1 MHFVA
6 RWVAA
11 ATLFSLSIATGSA
24 TAEQSLQAL
33 VDATAVGGVLEP
45 PPGHYIGAIAVR
57 KPITIDGRGEVVI
70 DGEGRGSVIKVRGT
84 GVTLRGLQI
93 QNSGENHDTIDSG
106 ISMRGHGNVIEDNT
120 IENCLFGIDLGQSN
134 DNLIQRNTIGSK
146 PLELGVKG
154 DGIRLWYSRDNRIVH
169 NEIRDV
175 RDVVVWY
182 SAENVIAHNQVSGG
196 RYALHFM
203 YSKRNIVEDNVY
215 TGNMVGVFLMY
226 SDGVE
231 LRRNRITECVG
242 ATSMGVGFK
251 ESSDVTL
258 ENNTIMRCATGIYL
272 DISPF
277 EPDTHNRFIGNS
289 IAFNSVGVL
298 FHSDWHSNIFEGNDF
313 NDNFTQVAVRGG
325 GGAARHTWRGNR
337 WADYRGF
344 DRDGD
349 GTGDKPYELYA
360 YADRFWV
367 DRPFAA
373 FFRASPLFEAID
385 MLDRLAPFTEPTL
398 VVRDEQPR
406 FELEGKI
413 SP

>member
-1 MHFVA
+1 MPLVA

-11 ATLFSLSIATGSA
+11 AAFASLLIAPSFVLA
-24 TAEQSLQAL
+24 SESLQAL
-33 VDATAVGGVLEP
+33 IDATPRGGVLEP
-45 PPGHYIGAIAVR
+45 PAGHYVGSVKVS
-57 KPITIDGRGEVVI
+57 KPITIDGRGEVIV
-70 DGEGRGSVIKVRGT
+70 DGEGSGSVITVRGS
-84 GVTLRGLQI
+84 GVTLRGLRI
-93 QNSGENHDTIDSG
+93 QGSGANHDSIDAG
-106 ISMRGHGNVIEDNT
+106 ISVKGHRNVFEDNVIED
-120 IENCLFGIDLGQSN
+120 CLFGIDLGQSN
-134 DNLIQRNTIGSK
+134 ENVIQRNQISSK
-146 PLELGVKG
+146 PLGMGVKG
-154 DGIRLWYSRDNRIVH
+154 DGIRLWYSRDNQIVH
-169 NEIRDV
+169 NDIRDV

-182 SAENVIAHNQVSGG
+182 SAANLIAHNRVTGG

-203 YSKRNIVEDNVY
+203 YSKKNLVEDNVY
-215 TGNMVGVFLMY
+215 VGNMVGVFLMY

-231 LRRNRITECVG
+231 LRRNQITQGEG

-251 ESSDVTL
+251 ESSDVLL

-277 EPDTHNRFIGNS
+277 EPDTHNRFVGNQ
-289 IAFNSVGVL
+289 IAYNSVGVL

-325 GGAARHTWRGNR
+325 GGATRHTWHGNR

-344 DRDGD
+344 DRDED

-373 FFRASPLFEAID
+373 FFRASPLFETID
-385 MLDRLAPFTEPTL
+385 MLDRLAPFMEPTL
-398 VVRDEQPR
+398 VVRDEEPR
-406 FELEGKI
+406 FELETDG
-413 SP
+413 SR